1 MGAGGKSPV
10 PEIATPSSPNGGG
23 SGGGGKMERA
33 PHAKPR
39 FTLSQLKKAIPPHCF
54 RRPTLRSLSYV
65 VWDLVQVFL
74 LASLSTNYFHRLLP
88 DNPVVSGAAWLLT
101 WFAQGCILTGYW
113 IIAHDCG
120 HHAFSDV
127 EWVNDAAG
135 FLIHSSLLVPYFSW
149 KYSHRLH
156 HSNTASLERDE
167 SFVPLRRSQLPTYYK
182 YVFNNPLGRTLA
194 LASSA
199 LLGWPLYLL
208 FNATGHTYDR
218 LASHFDPYS
227 PVFRGRDRLGVLAS
241 DAGVAAFAYLY
252 YRVAAAKGAKWLL
265 CAFGAPMLVVHAFLA
280 LIIFLQHTHPSL
292 PRYDDSE
299 WDWMRGALCTVDRDY
314 GVLLNKVF
322 HNVGDTHVLHH
333 LFTTIPH
340 YNAMEAT
347 RAIRPILGEYYRFD
361 PTPFWKAA
369 WREVRECV
377 YVEEDHDDRDSDGQ
391 QQKQKKKGVFWYG
404 NKF

>member
-1 MGAGGKSPV
+1 MGAGGQSSV
-10 PEIATPSSPNGGG
+10 PRNRSNG
-23 SGGGGKMERA
+23 ERA
-33 PHAKPR
+33 PHAKPP
-39 FTLSQLKKAIPPHCF
+39 FTLSLLKKAVPAHCF

-65 VWDLVQVFL
+65 VWDLITFFL
-74 LASLSTNYFHRLLP
+74 LAYLSTNYFHLLP
-88 DNPVVSGAAWLLT
+88 TPLSAVVAWPLT

-120 HHAFSDV
+120 HHAFSDTR
-127 EWVNDAAG
+127 WVNDAVG

-149 KYSHRLH
+149 KYSHRQH

-167 SFVPLRRSQLPTYYK
+167 AFVPLRRSHLPSYYK
-182 YVFNNPLGRTLA
+182 YIFNNPLGRALA
-194 LASSA
+194 LAASA
-199 LLGWPLYLL
+199 LMGWPMYVL

-218 LASHFDPYS
+218 IACHFDPYS
-227 PVFRGRDRLGVLAS
+227 PLYNDRERLHIVLS

-252 YRVAAAKGAKWLL
+252 YRVAAVKGGTWLFCVL
-265 CAFGAPMLVVHAFLA
+265 GAPMLVVHAFLA

-299 WDWMRGALCTVDRDY
+299 WDWLRGALCTVDRDY
-314 GVLLNKVF
+314 GVLNKVF

-340 YNAMEAT
+340 YHAMEAT
-347 RAIRPILGEYYRFD
+347 NAIRPILGEYYRFD
-361 PTPFWKAA
+361 ATPFWKAA

-377 YVEEDHDDRDSDGQ
+377 YVEEEDDDDNGPQ
-391 QQKQKKKGVFWYG
+391 QQKKKGVFWYA
-404 NKF
+404 NKI